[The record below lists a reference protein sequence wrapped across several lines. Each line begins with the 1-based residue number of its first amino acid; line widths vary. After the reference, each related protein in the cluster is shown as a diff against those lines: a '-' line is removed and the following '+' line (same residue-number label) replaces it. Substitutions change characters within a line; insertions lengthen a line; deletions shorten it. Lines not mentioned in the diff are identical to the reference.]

1 MNKKEQL
8 QSEYNTLLEVITDLE
23 WRLFDEEQ
31 RFTLF
36 GKRSKPASDW
46 RVWSNASLMQYKA
59 DLLIVNKEL
68 KKFEK
73 PEELLK
79 ELMKGVSLLTLLRL
93 WWKV

>member
-8 QSEYNTLLEVITDLE
+8 QMEYNTLFELIADLE
-23 WRLFDEEQ
+23 QRLHEEEE
-31 RFTLF
+31 RFLRCCGRT
-36 GKRSKPASDW
+36 RPAIDW
-46 RVWSNASLMQYKA
+46 RIWANASLMQHKA

-93 WWKV
+93 WWRV

>member
-8 QSEYNTLLEVITDLE
+8 QMEYNTLFELIADLE
-23 WRLFDEEQ
+23 QRLFDEEQ

-36 GKRSKPASDW
+36 GKRTIPASDW
-46 RVWSNASLMQYKA
+46 RVWANASLMQHKA
-59 DLLIVNKEL
+59 DLLAVSKEL

-93 WWKV
+93 WWGV